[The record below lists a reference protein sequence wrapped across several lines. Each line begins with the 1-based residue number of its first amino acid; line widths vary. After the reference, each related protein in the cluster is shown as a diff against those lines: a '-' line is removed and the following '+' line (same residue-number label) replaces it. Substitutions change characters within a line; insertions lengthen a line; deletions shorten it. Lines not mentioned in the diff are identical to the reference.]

1 MINIHP
7 IKTEA
12 DYSNALLRI
21 DSLMDAQPDTEEGA
35 ELDVLATLVE
45 AYEARNFPIDAP
57 DPVAAILFRMEQMGI
72 SRKDLEPFLGG
83 RSRVSEVL
91 TRTRGLSIT
100 QIRKLHAGLN
110 IPYENLMGVA
120 KLF

>member
-1 MINIHP
+1 MNIQP
-7 IKTEA
+7 IKTED
-12 DYSNALLRI
+12 DYGNALLRI
-21 DSLMDAQPDTEEGA
+21 DSLLNAEPDTEEGA

-45 AYEARNFPIDAP
+45 VYEARNFPIEAP
-57 DPVAAILFRMEQMGI
+57 DPVEAILFRMEQMGI

-91 TRTRGLSIT
+91 SRTRGLSIT

-110 IPYENLMGVA
+110 IPFENLLGVA
-120 KLF
+120 

>member
-7 IKTEA
+7 IKTED

-21 DSLMDAQPDTEEGA
+21 DSLMNAESDTEEGA

-45 AYEARNFPIDAP
+45 VYEARNFPIKAP
-57 DPVAAILFRMEQMGI
+57 DPVEAILFRMEQMGI

-91 TRTRGLSIT
+91 NRTRGLSIT

-110 IPYENLMGVA
+110 IPYDNLLGAV
-120 KLF
+120 

>member
-7 IKTEA
+7 INTGD
-12 DYSNALLRI
+12 DYRNALLRI
-21 DSLMDAQPDTEEGA
+21 DSLMDAEPDTEAGA

-45 AYEARNFPIDAP
+45 AYEAKNFPIDAP

-72 SRKDLEPFLGG
+72 SRKDLEPYLGG

-91 TRTRGLSIT
+91 NRTRGLSIT

-110 IPYENLMGVA
+110 IPYENLLGLA
-120 KLF
+120 